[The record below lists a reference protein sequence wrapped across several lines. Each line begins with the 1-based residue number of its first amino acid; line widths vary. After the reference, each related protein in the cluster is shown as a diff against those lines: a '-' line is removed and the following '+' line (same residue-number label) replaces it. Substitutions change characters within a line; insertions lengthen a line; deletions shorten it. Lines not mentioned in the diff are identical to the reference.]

1 MLMWKI
7 IERSTKTQRFRFY
20 IYIYIY
26 IVQHRDTQIHL
37 GLEF

>member
-7 IERSTKTQRFRFY
+7 VERSTKTQRFQFY